1 MIEKSAYRFG
11 EYQITEYDDGVLR
24 WAAHHGFG
32 EQRSGRCFIVGD
44 ILAIGQ
50 FIHEEIGYLKGEFLD
65 RLEELPIWNRTEYYC
80 FAFELLDVSSGKNL
94 NQDCECQILSNWGDN
109 RSRWQPLRDEALGT
123 FRLGKYKVTVGSNR
137 QISWQALEG
146 RDRVVGGQCIIQ
158 SGILFIGPKECETGG
173 QSGREFFS
181 KPNKIAP
188 WNRTRI
194 WSHSSALRPCQSP
207 PQTGQFNVVG
217 QRDRRPDHGY
227 HEDTI
232 NNFFKGPKKILKSP
246 WPPGIKFKIPSLPR
260 SRLLSSLKLRKPS
273 WSLPSRKEIRFMLLI
288 PLLLVGLLFGL
299 MLSLLSVK
307 ETSHR
312 HHSSEE
318 HHHR

>member
-24 WAAHHGFG
+24 WAAHDGFG

-50 FIHEEIGYLKGEFLD
+50 FIREEIGYLKGEFLD
-65 RLEELPIWNRTEYYC
+65 RLEELPIWNRTEYCC
-80 FAFELLDVSSGKNL
+80 FAFELLDVFLWEKPEPGL
-94 NQDCECQILSNWGDN
+94 GECQILSNWGDN

-158 SGILFIGPKECETGG
+158 SGILFHFGPKECETGG
-173 QSGREFFS
+173 QSGREFFG

-217 QRDRRPDHGY
+217 QRQAA
-227 HEDTI
+227 
-232 NNFFKGPKKILKSP
+232 
-246 WPPGIKFKIPSLPR
+246 
-260 SRLLSSLKLRKPS
+260 
-273 WSLPSRKEIRFMLLI
+273 
-288 PLLLVGLLFGL
+288 
-299 MLSLLSVK
+299 
-307 ETSHR
+307 
-312 HHSSEE
+312 
-318 HHHR
+318 